1 MIDWVRKHLFTS
13 GKFKFYWFSFILL
26 WVVATCNLVLADSE
40 LDGNPTEIEKEV
52 LDLINT
58 EREKNGLHPLLW
70 DMQLYGAA
78 HSHSEDMASENYFSH
93 TSMNGQEY
101 IDRIREAGYD
111 GAIVSQNIGA
121 GQSNAQQVF
130 DDWMTSDDLREDM
143 MDISY
148 CDAAVAHTTIEDSD
162 WTDYWTLDI
171 GRKNGME
178 QCSLVEPVD
187 ESELESESEPST
199 EPAAIVADEPGFCEE
214 LIQRHANFC
223 KKHPDLCR
231 AALNKCKRSHEY

>member
-1 MIDWVRKHLFTS
+1 MDGVRKHLLKS
-13 GKFKFYWFSFILL
+13 GKIKFYWLCFILF
-26 WVVATCNLVLADSE
+26 WVGATCSLVHADSE
-40 LDGNPTEIEKEV
+40 LSGNPAKIEIEV
-52 LDLINT
+52 LNLINT

-78 HSHSEDMASENYFSH
+78 QSHSEDMASENYFSH
-93 TSMNGQEY
+93 TSLNGKEY
-101 IDRIREAGYD
+101 SDRIREAGYD
-111 GAIVSQNIGA
+111 GTIVSENIGA
-121 GQSNAQQVF
+121 GQTTAQQVF
-130 DDWMTSDDLREDM
+130 DDWMISDDLREDI

-148 CDAAVAHTTIEDSD
+148 CDAAVAHTMIEDSD

-178 QCSLVEPVD
+178 RCASVEPVD
-187 ESELESESEPST
+187 EVEPKPESEPSP
-199 EPAAIVADEPGFCEE
+199 EPAAIEADEPGFCEE

-231 AALNKCKRSHEY
+231 AALNKCKRSHEF